1 MDSFCKH
8 FSENIKKPVFFY
20 FSGGVIV
27 VCYHYWKVNGN
38 LDKEYFGFFYN
49 EMADVG
55 GGADVNNH
63 LSKPE
68 QMAPVWARG

>member
-1 MDSFCKH
+1 
-8 FSENIKKPVFFY
+8 
-20 FSGGVIV
+20 
-27 VCYHYWKVNGN
+27 VNGN